1 MHLSALGGTAIGEL
15 VNFLFSKLIS
25 IVLMLL
31 SSVFFL
37 GIVTRVKSRLSGRKG
52 AGLLQVWKDVYKLLQ
67 KSAVFSHTTSFVAQI
82 APSIQLA
89 SVICAMLVVPFGS
102 YQPILSFEGDFIFF
116 AYVLA
121 VGKFFMI
128 LAALDTGSPFE
139 GMGANREA
147 LYSLLAEPAFFVFM
161 GSFAMITRQ
170 YSFYEINKTL
180 FEVINSYTKPVYF
193 ATESVLFAG
202 LATYLLAQ
210 IAMVEN
216 SRLPFDDPKTHLE
229 LTMVHEVMVLDMS
242 GVDLAFVTAST
253 SLKFAIY
260 GMLISNFLI
269 DASWHLLLKVLIYL
283 ISMVCFAVAVGVLES
298 FRARARMRRNPL
310 LIFSLTA
317 ISIFIFFGVLI
328 VMNKIQQ

>member
-1 MHLSALGGTAIGEL
+1 M
-15 VNFLFSKLIS
+15 LFIASDMEIS
-25 IVLMLL
+25 FFTKSLNLFLMLITAT
-31 SSVFFL
+31 FFI
-37 GIVTRVKSRLSGRKG
+37 GIVTSVKSYLSGRMG
-52 AGLLQVWKDVYKLLQ
+52 AGVFQAWKDVYKLSQ
-67 KSAVFSHTTSFVAQI
+67 KGAVFSSTTTFITQI
-82 APSIQLA
+82 APTIQMA

-102 YQPILSFEGDFIFF
+102 FQPFLSFEGDFIFF

-147 LYSLLAEPAFFVFM
+147 LYSLLAEPAFFIFM
-161 GSFAMITRQ
+161 GSFAMITDK

-180 FEVINSYTKPVYF
+180 FEVINQYTNPKYF
-193 ATESVLFAG
+193 STESVLFAG
-202 LATYLLAQ
+202 LATYLLVQ

-242 GVDLAFVTAST
+242 GVDLAMVTASV
-253 SLKFAIY
+253 SLKFAVY
-260 GMLISNFLI
+260 GMLIANFLL
-269 DASWHLLLKVLIYL
+269 DASWPFWVQIVIYFT
-283 ISMVCFAVAVGVLES
+283 SMVGFAVTVGLLES
-298 FRARARMRRNPL
+298 FRGRSRMKRNPM

-317 ISIFIFFGVLI
+317 ISILIFFGVLI
-328 VMNKIQQ
+328 VMNKFQQ

>member
-1 MHLSALGGTAIGEL
+1 MVLSVFDLGE
-15 VNFLFSKLIS
+15 FLFTKLIS
-25 IVLMLL
+25 IFLML
-31 SSVFFL
+31 VTAIFFL
-37 GIVTRVKSRLSGRKG
+37 GIVTRVKSKMSGRRG
-52 AGLLQVWKDVYKLLQ
+52 AGIFQVWKDVNKLL
-67 KSAVFSHTTSFVAQI
+67 KKGAVYSHTTSFITQI

-89 SVICAMLVVPFGS
+89 SVLCAMLVIPFGS
-102 YQPILSFEGDFIFF
+102 YQPLLSFEGDFIFF

-180 FEVINSYTKPVYF
+180 FQVINSYTKPNFF
-193 ATESVLFAG
+193 ATESLLFAG
-202 LATYLLAQ
+202 LATYLLVQ

-229 LTMVHEVMVLDMS
+229 LTMVHEVMILDMS
-242 GVDLAFVTAST
+242 GVDLAFITST
-253 SLKFAIY
+253 ISLKFAIY
-260 GMLISNFLI
+260 GMLIANFLI
-269 DASWHLLLKVLIYL
+269 DTSWGIFTQIGIYL
-283 ISMVCFAVAVGVLES
+283 LSMVGFAVAVGLLES
-298 FRARARMRRNPL
+298 FKARARMRRNPL